1 MTLALPVKFFHML
14 EIAQGDILLTLLTI
28 VVVEIVLGVDNLV
41 VLFSVLKKKARKF
54 RLRVIIFGFLLSIL
68 LRGAILG
75 TALTVLGTTLHLFE
89 VDLQWFSIDIGS
101 RGLIFAVAGIFLITH
116 AFLEIKRYLD
126 KDDIETEDQVVLI
139 DMALPYMVVWV
150 AVIDLVFS
158 YDSLLGVIAVSQNF
172 ALLMTGMIISR
183 ILIVL
188 FLQKI
193 YRFIHSHPELI
204 IVMFIFLG
212 FIGVSLLMEGLF
224 DMETKLFGWH
234 FKGFPA
240 TWLYSIFVVGIVYS
254 IFHSQLKRIKPLK

>member
-1 MTLALPVKFFHML
+1 ML
-14 EIAQGDILLTLLTI
+14 EIAQGDVILTLLTI

-41 VLFSVLKKKARKF
+41 VLFSVLKKKARKY
-54 RLRVIIFGFLLSIL
+54 RLRVVIFGFLLSIL

-75 TALTVLGTTLHLFE
+75 TALTVLGTTLHLLS
-89 VDLQWFSIDIGS
+89 VNWQWFAMDIGS
-101 RGLIFAVAGIFLITH
+101 RGIIFSVAGFYLLIH
-116 AFLEIKRYLD
+116 AFLEIKRYLE
-126 KDDIETEDQVVLI
+126 KDDIETEDQVVLL
-139 DMALPYMVVWV
+139 DMALPYMVIWV

-158 YDSLLGVIAVSQNF
+158 YDSLLGVIAVSQDF
-172 ALLMTGMIISR
+172 TLLMTGMIISR

-212 FIGVSLLMEGLF
+212 FIGISLLMEGLY
-224 DMETKLFGWH
+224 DMDTQIFGWY

-254 IFHSQLKRIKPLK
+254 FFHSRLKRRKSSV